1 MKIFF
6 PKVKYYTIND
16 NFKLIFI
23 KTESNIFSACITI
36 DVGSINEH
44 GTELGLAHFFEHMIF
59 KGTTSVSSK
68 DLLNKLDYLGTQ
80 YNASTSYDETDY
92 YISGNQKDSEI
103 ILHIL
108 LDLFLNP
115 AFPNEDIKNEIN
127 VVLEEFRMNE
137 DNKGRQTFTKL
148 MESLYKGIDD
158 KYSMPVIGKPEYIVN
173 LTRDNLLNF
182 YKEHYM
188 SGNKILSI
196 IGSADEKKIIEIVEK
211 MCKTKIKVWKPDFIE
226 QDKELKIEYYN
237 KEQSWKLNLI
247 KTPDIKQFIVLFGF
261 RSVNLHSR
269 WNLVSSIL
277 ENILTGGMTSRL
289 FELLRNK
296 LGLTYYQ
303 SSSGYTFNKHGFF
316 YVNYGVQP
324 DGLEISIDAVLKEL
338 FNFKH
343 NGPTEDEMQK
353 SKNMLETSILFN
365 TQTVTDIGNRI
376 INSVINKQDPKIIKK
391 IHNRIAN
398 ITDKHVIQ
406 LASKIFKKSNLF
418 VVINGTDIVDY
429 DRINNLIDIV

>member
-1 MKIFF
+1 M
-6 PKVKYYTIND
+6 
-16 NFKLIFI
+16 
-23 KTESNIFSACITI
+23 
-36 DVGSINEH
+36 
-44 GTELGLAHFFEHMIF
+44 
-59 KGTTSVSSK
+59 
-68 DLLNKLDYLGTQ
+68 
-80 YNASTSYDETDY
+80 
-92 YISGNQKDSEI
+92 
-103 ILHIL
+103 
-108 LDLFLNP
+108 NP